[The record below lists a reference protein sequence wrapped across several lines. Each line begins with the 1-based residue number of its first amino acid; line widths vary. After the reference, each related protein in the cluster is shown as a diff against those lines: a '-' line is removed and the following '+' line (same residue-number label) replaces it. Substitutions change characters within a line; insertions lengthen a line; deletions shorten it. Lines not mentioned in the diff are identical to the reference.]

1 MVSIDVID
9 EPVDQI
15 VKNCVGNPSKSRQ
28 SFPAAGNLGVQSG
41 LSDDDSESRK

>member
-1 MVSIDVID
+1 VVSIDFID

-15 VKNCVGNPSKSRQ
+15 IKDCVGNPSKSRE
-28 SFPAAGNLGVQSG
+28 SFPAAGNFGIQSG